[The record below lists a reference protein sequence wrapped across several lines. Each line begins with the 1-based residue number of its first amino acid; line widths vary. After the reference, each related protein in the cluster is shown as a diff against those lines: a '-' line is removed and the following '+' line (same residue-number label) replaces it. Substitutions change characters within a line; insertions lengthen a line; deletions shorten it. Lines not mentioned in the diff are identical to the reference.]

1 MEQEEFEELNRQLRE
16 RIKKVRIEAL
26 FDEPCTFE
34 DEDEGDAFIG
44 ENI

>member
-1 MEQEEFEELNRQLRE
+1 VEHEEFEELYRQLRE

-26 FDEPCTFE
+26 FDEPSTFE
-34 DEDEGDAFIG
+34 DEDEGDTFIG